1 MFRLRDDPTPYRV
14 AGIDPGTDT
23 LGFSVLDLD
32 LKDGEIR
39 VEESLTL
46 FGSKMVKERQG
57 VADVHGA
64 RFARLQGLEEALV
77 QSFFYWKP
85 HAIICESPFYNPR
98 RPGAYAALIEAVGMV
113 QRAVYGYAP
122 QMALLTIDPASAK
135 ALLGVSGKSG
145 DKDLVKQAIV
155 KRTDI
160 HNPHGIDLTA
170 LDEHSIDSLAIAYY
184 RIAQVKDQLLL

>member
-1 MFRLRDDPTPYRV
+1 MFRLRDDPTPFR
-14 AGIDPGTDT
+14 AIGIDPGTDT
-23 LGFSVLDLD
+23 LGLSVLDLD

-39 VEESLTL
+39 VEESLTF
-46 FGSKMVKERQG
+46 FGSKMVRERQG
-57 VADVHGA
+57 VADDHGA

-113 QRAVYGYAP
+113 QRAVYSYAP
-122 QMALLTIDPASAK
+122 HMALLTIDPASAK
-135 ALLGVSGKSG
+135 AHLGVSGKSG
-145 DKDLVKQAIV
+145 DKELVKQAIV
-155 KRTDI
+155 KRIDL